1 MTTKTEELEMEI
13 TEELEVEITEDFQ
26 RVGKEITDCAIRLQE
41 DGIDPVI
48 LVVTLISCGVY
59 HAYQVAGGNFSAAS
73 MLIEGGQ
80 MSGAQMYTED
90 IDGKGDDATVH

>member
-1 MTTKTEELEMEI
+1 MEI
-13 TEELEVEITEDFQ
+13 TEDSERAGE
-26 RVGKEITDCAIRLQE
+26 EITDCVMRLQE

-90 IDGKGDDATVH
+90 IDGKGDDATEH